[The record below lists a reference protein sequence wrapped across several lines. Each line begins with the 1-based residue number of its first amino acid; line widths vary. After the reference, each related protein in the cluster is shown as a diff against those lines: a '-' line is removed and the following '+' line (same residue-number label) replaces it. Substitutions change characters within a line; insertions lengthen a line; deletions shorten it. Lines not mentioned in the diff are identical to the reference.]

1 MRRLLLLIL
10 LVSCNPV
17 KQVLNDKAKFDEVA
31 KEVIRQGLCANDTLI
46 IVKSDTLV
54 KVDSLIEV
62 YSDTTIINDTAY
74 VTLWETRNFT
84 KTFIVHDTL
93 RSVIVDNAHV
103 KVLQTDLDNIT
114 KVSEQHKQNAD
125 KRLYW
130 FIIACAVILF
140 LILYKIR

>member
-1 MRRLLLLIL
+1 MRRLLLLIVL
-10 LVSCNPV
+10 FGCNPV
-17 KQVLNDKAKFDEVA
+17 KQVLRNPEKFDEVA
-31 KEVIRQGLCANDTLI
+31 KEVIRQGYCANDTLI

-62 YSDTTIINDTAY
+62 YSDTTFINDTTY
-74 VTLWETRNFT
+74 ITLWKNRNFT
-84 KTFIVHDTL
+84 KTFTIHDTL
-93 RSVIVDNAHV
+93 RSVIVDNALV
-103 KVLQTDLDNIT
+103 KILQTDLDKIT
-114 KVSEQHKQNAD
+114 KQSEEHKQNAT